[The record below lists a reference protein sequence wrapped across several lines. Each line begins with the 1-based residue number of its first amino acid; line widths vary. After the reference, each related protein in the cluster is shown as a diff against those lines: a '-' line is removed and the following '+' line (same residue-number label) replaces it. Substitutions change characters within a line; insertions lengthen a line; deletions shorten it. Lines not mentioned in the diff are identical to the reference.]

1 MKNKNFFKNKSI
13 LITGGTGSFGSAFLR
28 YLIKNFKGFR
38 KIVIFSRDE
47 LKQYNLNMEFPENKY
62 PYLRFYLGDIRDLKR
77 LEFVLEDIDYVIH
90 AAALKQV
97 PAAEINPFESIQ
109 TNVIGAQN
117 IIQAALFN
125 NVKKVVALST
135 DKAVAPI
142 NLYGATKLC
151 SDKLFIS
158 ANNIKGTRK
167 ISFSIA
173 RYGNVMGSRGSVIPV
188 FQKQKKKG
196 QVTLT
201 DKNMTRFNIKL
212 VDAIE
217 TVLWMLF
224 NCVGGEVVIRK
235 APSYRIIDIKE
246 AIAPLAKIK
255 IIGIRRGEK
264 IHEELITET
273 DSFDTY
279 SIDKYYLN
287 LSALDEKNKKKFI
300 TKFKAKKVKKNFRY
314 NSLENKYYLSVEN
327 IKKEIKNN

>member
-158 ANNIKGTRK
+158 ANNIKGARD

-173 RYGNVMGSRGSVIPV
+173 SV
-188 FQKQKKKG
+188 G
-196 QVTLT
+196 
-201 DKNMTRFNIKL
+201 
-212 VDAIE
+212 
-217 TVLWMLF
+217 
-224 NCVGGEVVIRK
+224 VV
-235 APSYRIIDIKE
+235 S
-246 AIAPLAKIK
+246 
-255 IIGIRRGEK
+255 
-264 IHEELITET
+264 
-273 DSFDTY
+273 
-279 SIDKYYLN
+279 
-287 LSALDEKNKKKFI
+287 
-300 TKFKAKKVKKNFRY
+300 
-314 NSLENKYYLSVEN
+314 
-327 IKKEIKNN
+327 